1 MNEDIFLISVI
12 LSLLIITLFSIFC
25 IITRMQK
32 KRDTPK
38 NTEES
43 RVEFIVDTFHD
54 LIAKLKDKE
63 RELETLR
70 NRAEER
76 ADVMESYNEYILQS
90 VPSGVVSLNSDGK
103 ITKINTA
110 AERILGLSS
119 DTVTGM
125 GCEEVFTEPISG
137 FLRDGSAI
145 ERRETQYTTKSGK
158 NIRLGITVTPLYN
171 AVNKII
177 GKLMVF
183 TDITELKALESQ
195 AELRNRLSSLGE
207 MAAGMAHELRNP
219 MGVIAGYVKLLS
231 KNTDPS
237 MPHVLD
243 AISREVA
250 VMDRVITD
258 FLFFARPTE
267 LTISRVDLAGLIK
280 RCTENILGERDN
292 IKVYYGTK
300 EIQQINGDEI
310 LLRQAFSNLIQNAI
324 DAMPNGGELHFELS
338 SSPDSAYIA
347 ISDSGH
353 GIPKNIM
360 DKIFLPFYTTKDG
373 GTGLGL
379 AIVHKIIVSHKGSIT
394 VESRERGTAFRI
406 RLPV

>member
-25 IITRMQK
+25 IITRIQK
-32 KRDTPK
+32 KRDTLK

-110 AERILGLSS
+110 AERILGLRS

-219 MGVIAGYVKLLS
+219 MGVIAGYMKLLS
-231 KNTDPS
+231 KNAGPY

-267 LTISRVDLAGLIK
+267 LNISRVDLAGLIK
-280 RCTENILGERDN
+280 RCTENIIGERDN

-300 EIQQINGDEI
+300 EIQRINGDEI

-338 SSPDSAYIA
+338 SGPDSAYIA
-347 ISDSGH
+347 IADSGH

-379 AIVHKIIVSHKGSIT
+379 AIVHKIIISHRGSIT
-394 VESRERGTAFRI
+394 VESHERGTAFRI
-406 RLPV
+406 RLPI

>member
-1 MNEDIFLISVI
+1 MKEDIFLISVI
-12 LSLLIITLFSIFC
+12 LSLLIIALFSIFC
-25 IITRMQK
+25 VITRMQK
-32 KRDTPK
+32 KRNALK

-90 VPSGVVSLNSDGK
+90 VPSGVVSINSDGK
-103 ITKINTA
+103 ITKINSA
-110 AERILGLSS
+110 AEKILGIRSGN
-119 DTVTGM
+119 VTGM
-125 GCEEVFTEPISG
+125 GCDEAFTEPISG
-137 FLRDGSAI
+137 FIRDGSAI
-145 ERRETQYTTKSGK
+145 ERRETQYATKSGK

-171 AVNKII
+171 AANEII

-219 MGVIAGYVKLLS
+219 MGVIAGYMKLLS
-231 KNTDPS
+231 KNADPS
-237 MPHVLD
+237 MTHVLD
-243 AISREVA
+243 AVSREVA

-267 LTISRVDLAGLIK
+267 LNISRVDLAGLIK
-280 RCTENILGERDN
+280 RCIENIVGGKDN
-292 IKVYYGTK
+292 IKVYYGGEK
-300 EIQQINGDEI
+300 IRQINGDEI

-324 DAMPNGGELHFELS
+324 DAMPNGGELHFEFS
-338 SSPDSAYIA
+338 SGQDSAYITVA
-347 ISDSGH
+347 DSGH
-353 GIPKNIM
+353 GIPNNII

-394 VESRERGTAFRI
+394 VESHERGTEFRI